1 MNINLRN
8 SSQRW
13 GRVCLWASFN
23 LLSTLTFAQ
32 TTPPVVVKGT
42 KTDNNYANTTEINKT
57 KGSSDAQVL
66 AEIEGDYGIGDV
78 VRIVI
83 TTPKPTTDPLARS
96 GSGMPSNI
104 NMSRPSMPAMPPIGG
119 LPAPQQGTTPPQ
131 YTPEN
136 DRPIAETP
144 NVNRPNS
151 GSFTPIGNRAVPQGT
166 PQYFDASG
174 RKFSGLPTVSKPT
187 QFFDA
192 QGRPVMV
199 MPKEN
204 TPNNGQF
211 TPIANRPAPQQPTKP
226 IVYEYYNSKGQLIP
240 PPTPNNN
247 NNPNRNGDFT
257 PIANRPAPQQTAKPI
272 VYEYYNSKGQ
282 LIPPPTTNKP
292 NNNGQMSP
300 IANRPAPQQSTTPPQ
315 YSSPNQPFADV
326 PKTGSETPNI
336 GAKAPNMY
344 TATASSIPTKADLS
358 NATIKEQVAGN
369 ETVMENSMDAPR
381 DKSERA
387 ERSSRSSGGSSS
399 GGGSRASKSS
409 GFSFKNIFSV
419 FGGSGM
425 KTTKRRNMSTRKK
438 YGCYRF
444 N

>member
-8 SSQRW
+8 SSHSW
-13 GRVCLWASFN
+13 GRMYLWASLN
-23 LLSTLTFAQ
+23 LLTTLTFAQ
-32 TTPPVVVKGT
+32 TTPPVIVKGT

-96 GSGMPSNI
+96 GNGMPSNI
-104 NMSRPSMPAMPPIGG
+104 NMSRPSMPSMPPISG

-136 DRPIAETP
+136 DRP
-144 NVNRPNS
+144 NS
-151 GSFTPIGNRAVPQGT
+151 GSITPIGNRAVPQGT
-166 PQYFDASG
+166 PQYFDATG

-199 MPKEN
+199 MPKDN
-204 TPNNGQF
+204 NPNRNGDF
-211 TPIANRPAPQQPTKP
+211 TPVANRPAPQQPSKP

-240 PPTPNNN
+240 PPTANNSS
-247 NNPNRNGDFT
+247 NPNRSGDFT

-272 VYEYYNSKGQ
+272 VYEYYDSKGR
-282 LIPPPTTNKP
+282 LIPPPTANKP
-292 NNNGQMSP
+292 NNGVPTSP
-300 IANRPAPQQSTTPPQ
+300 IANRPAPQQGTT
-315 YSSPNQPFADV
+315 QPFVNV
-326 PKTGSETPNI
+326 PKTGSETPNS
-336 GAKAPNMY
+336 GAKAPDLY
-344 TATASSIPTKADLS
+344 TATASSTPTKADLS
-358 NATIKEQVAGN
+358 NATIKEQVAEN
-369 ETVMENSMDAPR
+369 ETVTEKSFDAPR
-381 DKSERA
+381 ENSERV
-387 ERSSRSSGGSSS
+387 ERTERSSGGSSS
-399 GGGSRASKSS
+399 SGGSRASKSS
-409 GFSFKNIFSV
+409 GFSFKNIFSG

-425 KTTKRRNMSTRKK
+425 KTTKRRNMSSHKK